1 MRKSICVLALLAS
14 TSTAF
19 AEPPTRESV
28 ATLLT
33 ETNIQQSLKGMLS
46 NMDRITQQQ
55 LAQTLAVQSMT
66 AEQQRAV
73 ASVQKKIS
81 DLLTSELAWAKLEPI
96 YIDVYQQ
103 TYTQEEVDGLIAFY
117 RTPVG
122 RSYVD
127 KMPLALQKTLVAMQ
141 PLLADMMQK
150 SQALARQAVEEAKAA
165 RP

>member
-1 MRKSICVLALLAS
+1 MRKLICLLALLIS

-19 AEPPTRESV
+19 AEAPTRESV

-33 ETNIQQSLKGMLS
+33 ETNIQQSVDGMLS
-46 NMDRITQQQ
+46 NMDRVMQQQ
-55 LAQTLAVQSMT
+55 FTQMSALQSMT
-66 AEQQRAV
+66 AEQQRALV
-73 ASVQKKIS
+73 ATQKKMN
-81 DLLTSELAWAKLEPI
+81 DLLRSELTWAKLEPI

-122 RSYVD
+122 RSYVS

-150 SQALARQAVEEAKAA
+150 SQALARQALEDAKAA
-165 RP
+165 KP